1 MRRLRGYA
9 TNAGGLQPGC
19 GERALLVVAHP
30 GHELRLFGWL
40 CSARPDVLVLTDGSG
55 HSGQSRLEATRDVL
69 QVTGARAGPV
79 FGELTDR
86 ELYVALL
93 RGDTAP
99 FTQMTAALAEVLR
112 HGGYRTVVADP
123 LEGYNPAHDLCRVI
137 VNTAVRCVRR
147 KCGTLI
153 HSYEYALTGTVDV
166 RGSSSAIVMHVPAGV
181 HERKI
186 AAANGYP
193 GLLMEVNAAVQRE
206 GSRAYDDEIL
216 REITPQRPGDS
227 PEKLPTYYETYGE
240 QQCAAGRYATVIRY
254 ADHFAPMARAVAGS
268 LDSRAGST
276 RARPQD
282 FQPKSRYMLRP

>member
-1 MRRLRGYA
+1 
-9 TNAGGLQPGC
+9 
-19 GERALLVVAHP
+19 
-30 GHELRLFGWL
+30 
-40 CSARPDVLVLTDGSG
+40 
-55 HSGQSRLEATRDVL
+55 
-69 QVTGARAGPV
+69 V

-99 FTQMTAALAEVLR
+99 FTQMTTALAEVLR

-137 VNTAVRCVRR
+137 VNTAVRCVSR

-166 RGSSSAIVMHVPAGV
+166 RGSRSAIVMHVPAGV
-181 HERKI
+181 RERKI
-186 AAANGYP
+186 AAANGYA

-206 GSRAYDDEIL
+206 GSRVYDDEIL
-216 REITPQRPGDS
+216 RKITPQRPRDS
-227 PEKLPTYYETYGE
+227 PEELPPYYETYGE

-254 ADHFAPMARAVAGS
+254 ADHFIPMTRAVARS
-268 LDSRAGST
+268 LDSRRDSR